1 MNDFLKTL
9 AISVAAGWLL
19 DAAGMFLPWLLG
31 PMLALLL
38 LRQFTAMTFHW
49 PRILR
54 TIGLILIGV
63 QIGSSFNREA
73 VFLMWLDLPMM
84 LVMTVAVVGFA
95 LLLALL
101 FRKMTGESLQTS
113 LLGSLPGGLSQMVL
127 LAEDVRSAST
137 TVVTIMQTFRI
148 LLVVLVVPFFAIFL
162 GGRESGTAVLQAD
175 PEFSAPAFAIALAGG
190 TLLFFGMKRIR
201 FPLPEMMA
209 PIVALAAVQSVTGT
223 LLFEMPPLLIVCAQ
237 LFIGAR
243 LGLQME
249 QIGEKMTLRIGA
261 AILLNNVLLV
271 MFAAGVAY
279 GLSLWISSGL
289 FIDYFLSAAPGGMA
303 EMVLTAIEAGGDVA
317 LITGFHLFRIFFI
330 LLIAAPLT
338 AYFIKKLDGKTE
350 V

>member
-9 AISVAAGWLL
+9 AISVAAGGLL
-19 DAAGMFLPWLLG
+19 DLLGMFLPWLLG

-38 LRQFTAMTFHW
+38 LRQFTSMTFYW
-49 PRILR
+49 PRMLR

-73 VFLMWLDLPMM
+73 VLLMWLDLPMM
-84 LVMTVAVVGFA
+84 VFMTLALVGFA
-95 LLLALL
+95 LVLALL
-101 FRKMTGESLQTS
+101 FRKMTGESIQTS
-113 LLGSLPGGLSQMVL
+113 MLGSLPGGLSQMVL
-127 LAEDVRSAST
+127 LSEDIKSAST
-137 TVVTIMQTFRI
+137 TIVTIMQTFRI
-148 LLVVLVVPFFAIFL
+148 LLVVLVVPFFTIFL
-162 GGRESGTAVLQAD
+162 GGREGGTALILTE
-175 PEFSAPAFAIALAGG
+175 PEFSLPAFMAAAAGG
-190 TLLFFGMKRIR
+190 TALYSGMKAVR

-223 LLFEMPPLLIVCAQ
+223 LLFEMPPILIICAQ

-261 AILLNNVLLV
+261 AIVVNNLLLV
-271 MFAAGVAY
+271 AFAGGVAY
-279 GLSLWISSGL
+279 VLSLWISSGL

-330 LLIAAPLT
+330 LLIAAPAI